1 MAFEMWTPVPVRNA
15 ITGQQQQQFDVLCI
29 GGCCV
34 VCQSCGHRSLISP
47 SAHNVP
53 LCVCCET
60 PLELPLE
67 AHFACTA
74 KLEKSFAIM
83 QAFDIEGFF
92 AETAHELSNRR
103 TTTPGELAARA
114 IVGFVDIDIS
124 RTDMMQHDADWC
136 PADKHIAKGGI
147 WRSMLASFGLRSTKS
162 KHGGIPIASKKHA
175 LAVIVDGAL
184 SVYVV
189 HKKPT
194 TISGGGKHQLRRSV
208 YEQIFSLPLD
218 SVQGL
223 EEHSQKPLSGVVVNG
238 KDVRMEMSLGSSSV
252 ANMWMQMLSKHV
264 DLNKHQHR
272 HQYQQPASDEFLF
285 DSAVAKKCISSSEY
299 NLDFN
304 EKGAN
309 ERVLRYNMDADRRVA
324 SMTSSGGES
333 REHNAS
339 ISLIAL

>member
-1 MAFEMWTPVPVRNA
+1 MSFEMWTPVPVRNA

-34 VCQSCGHRSLISP
+34 VCQSCEHRSLISP

-53 LCVCCET
+53 LCVRCEN

-74 KLEKSFAIM
+74 RLEKSFAIM

-103 TTTPGELAARA
+103 TTMPSDLATRA

-124 RTDMMQHDADWC
+124 RTGVMQHDADWC
-136 PADKHIAKGGI
+136 PADKNTAKGGI
-147 WRSMLASFGLRSTKS
+147 WRSMLASFGLRSAKA

-175 LAVIVDGAL
+175 LVVIVDGAL

-194 TISGGGKHQLRRSV
+194 TTPGGGKHQLRRSI

-218 SVQGL
+218 SVQEL
-223 EEHSQKPLSGVVVNG
+223 EEYSQGPSSGVVING
-238 KDVRMEMSLGSSSV
+238 KDLRVEMSLGSSSV
-252 ANMWMQMLSKHV
+252 ASMWMQMLSKRE
-264 DLNKHQHR
+264 DLDRHQHR
-272 HQYQQPASDEFLF
+272 NQLASDEFLF

-309 ERVLRYNMDADRRVA
+309 ERVLRCNMAADRRVA

-333 REHNAS
+333 REHNAY